1 MLKLKNIVLRAP
13 EPGDVDFLYHLEN
26 DEKLW
31 HVSQTL
37 RPFSRFEM
45 EQYVLMAEKDPY
57 EAYQVRFM
65 IDLASGET
73 IGTIDLFDIDP
84 HNKRAGVGI
93 VIVGEFRKM
102 GYAATALDLL
112 KSYCFNHLNLHQLF
126 CNIENTNTNSVELF
140 INSGFNIVGLKK
152 DWNRTP
158 GKENWTDEYFL
169 QLINE

>member
-31 HVSQTL
+31 HVSQTP

-57 EAYQVRFM
+57 EAHQVRFM

-93 VIVGEFRKM
+93 VIVEEYRKM

-112 KSYCFNHLNLHQLF
+112 KSYCFNHLSLHQLY

-158 GKENWTDEYFL
+158 GMENWTDEYFL